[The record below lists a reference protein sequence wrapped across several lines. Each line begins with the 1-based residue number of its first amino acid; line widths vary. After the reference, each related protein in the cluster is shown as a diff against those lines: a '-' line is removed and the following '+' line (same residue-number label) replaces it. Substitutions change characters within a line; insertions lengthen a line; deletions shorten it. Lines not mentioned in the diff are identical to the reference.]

1 VLGVIRCIG
10 FCDTIWKFVKEKERE
25 MSDVDRVIEAIE
37 ELPLTASINDLMTYL
52 PGVFTGQ
59 DVSRNA
65 GNPVYSEEEWREASE
80 PQCQEVDNE
89 AVLPILDM
97 DRQGQKKAITRPET
111 HDRKT

>member
-1 VLGVIRCIG
+1 
-10 FCDTIWKFVKEKERE
+10 
-25 MSDVDRVIEAIE
+25 MSDVDKVIEAIE

-80 PQCQEVDNE
+80 PQRQEIDKEIVS
-89 AVLPILDM
+89 PIL
-97 DRQGQKKAITRPET
+97 DRQGQKKAISRPKT
-111 HDRKT
+111 PDRKI